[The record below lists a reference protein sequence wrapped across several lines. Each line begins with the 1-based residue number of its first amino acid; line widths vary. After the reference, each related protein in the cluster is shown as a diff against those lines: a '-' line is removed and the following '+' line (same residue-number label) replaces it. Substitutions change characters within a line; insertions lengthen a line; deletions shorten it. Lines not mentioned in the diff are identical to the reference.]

1 TLSCNL
7 TCSYCINH
15 LVGLKKGRKLLRG
28 KDWVRALSRLSNC
41 HEIPLTLQGG
51 EPTIHSDFY
60 TIVKELPDSMKLDL
74 LTNIQFDPQ
83 KFAEQISPEKFDRDA
98 PYAPIRVS
106 YHPETM
112 NLAETL
118 EKVKRMQQLGFRI
131 GLYSVLHPDQQDEII
146 KAQEICIR

>member
-1 TLSCNL
+1 MEKIVIPSTYKYIGDFLTLTCNL

-15 LVGLKKGRKLLRG
+15 LVGLKKERKLLRG
-28 KDWVRALSRLSNC
+28 KDWIRALSRLSNC

-51 EPTIHSDFY
+51 EPTTHSDFY
-60 TIVKELPDSMKLDL
+60 TIVKEPPDSMKLDV

-83 KFAEQISPEKFDRDA
+83 KFADQISPEKFDRDV

-112 NLAETL
+112 TL
-118 EKVKRMQQLGFRI
+118 TEAL
-131 GLYSVLHPDQQDEII
+131 
-146 KAQEICIR
+146 